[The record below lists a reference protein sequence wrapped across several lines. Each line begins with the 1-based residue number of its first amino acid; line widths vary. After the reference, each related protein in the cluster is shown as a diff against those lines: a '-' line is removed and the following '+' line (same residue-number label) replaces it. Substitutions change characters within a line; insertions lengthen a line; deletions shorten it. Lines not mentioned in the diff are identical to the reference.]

1 MTAVR
6 ISAPANAA
14 LPMLTTVLRMQVA
27 RIYVIKV
34 QASSSKYRIHT
45 VICSYV
51 DIEMAVRLDDAKALS
66 PIRVTVDVR
75 HTFTMVLSS
84 IIDLNN

>member
-14 LPMLTTVLRMQVA
+14 LPMLTTVLRMQVTN
-27 RIYVIKV
+27 YVVKV
-34 QASSSKYRIHT
+34 QASSSKYRVHT

-51 DIEMAVRLDDAKALS
+51 DIEMAVRLDDAKELS
-66 PIRVTVDVR
+66 PMRVTVDVR

-84 IIDLNN
+84 N